1 MKPVIRYAHAAAAL
15 IVILLAACDNVSWGG
30 ADIAVV
36 PPPPKAT
43 ETPEGAEEA
52 GVEPLPSLPI
62 LYYVARNG
70 DTASL
75 TPVGQISGDSLVPI
89 RAAGDAATYGGRFIA
104 EFMRQG
110 AEFTL
115 FTAGRRAGTFI
126 VNAAELPQAP
136 ACPLLPVATGTLEM
150 SGRVVETEFL
160 ALARA
165 DAPSAAT
172 ALQRPVVPPGV
183 TATVAPI
190 LAERALRA
198 RGSEL
203 PGNWAAAIEQMSAF
217 PLAGQASTGYAAT
230 LLVGDELT
238 TGLDDQGY
246 SLFYIFTESPSQ
258 TGYDTV
264 YVSYRNYAETGKAA
278 PRVIDYL
285 DWTRDESPE
294 LLLQVYGVND
304 TWFEAIG
311 RSADGTWRR
320 VYRDRCEDGGRRL
333 PTPARPDSA
342 ARDTTTQRR

>member
-15 IVILLAACDNVSWGG
+15 IVILCAGCDNVSWGG
-30 ADIAVV
+30 ADLAIV

-43 ETPEGAEEA
+43 EVPEGAAEA
-52 GVEPLPSLPI
+52 GVEPLPTQPI

-70 DTASL
+70 DTGSL
-75 TPVGQISGDSLVPI
+75 TPVGQVAGDSLAPI
-89 RAAGDAATYGGRFIA
+89 RATGDAATYAGRFIA

-126 VNAAELPQAP
+126 VQSAELPQAP

-150 SGRVVETEFL
+150 SGRVLETEFL

-165 DAPSAAT
+165 DAPSAQT
-172 ALQRPVVPPGV
+172 ALARPEVPAGV
-183 TATVAPI
+183 RNPVAGI
-190 LAERALRA
+190 LAERTLRA

-203 PGNWAAAIEQMSAF
+203 PGNWVAAIKQVTAF
-217 PLAGQASTGYAAT
+217 PLAGQASIGYAAT
-230 LLVGDELT
+230 LLVGDELAS
-238 TGLDDQGY
+238 GNDDQGY
-246 SLFYIFTESPSQ
+246 SLFYIFTSSPSQ

-264 YVSYRNYAETGKAA
+264 YVNYRNYAETGKAA

-304 TWFEAIG
+304 TWFEAVG

-333 PTPARPDSA
+333 PIPARPDSA
-342 ARDTTTQRR
+342 ARDTSTQRR